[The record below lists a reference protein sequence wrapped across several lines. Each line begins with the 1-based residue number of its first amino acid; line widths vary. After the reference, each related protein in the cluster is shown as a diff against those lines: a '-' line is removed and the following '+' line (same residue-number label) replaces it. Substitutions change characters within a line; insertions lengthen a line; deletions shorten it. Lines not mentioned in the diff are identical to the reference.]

1 MHSSYPGPPPITGG
15 GVSTSFQGSWSG
27 LDAASPLAVILTS
40 VRLPNGRRVA
50 VGGEFSA
57 QNHASGAQMMR
68 KIPSEAHSVLPRRRS
83 ISRDGKFFPHRGH
96 FP

>member
-57 QNHASGAQMMR
+57 QNHALGAQMTR
-68 KIPSEAHSVLPRRRS
+68 KISSEAHAVLPRRRS
-83 ISRDGKFFPHRGH
+83 ISRDGKFFPHRRH